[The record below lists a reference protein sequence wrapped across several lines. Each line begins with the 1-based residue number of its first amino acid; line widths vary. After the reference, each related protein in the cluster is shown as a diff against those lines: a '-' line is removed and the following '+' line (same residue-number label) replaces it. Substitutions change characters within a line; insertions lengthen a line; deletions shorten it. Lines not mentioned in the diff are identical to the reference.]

1 MTMLANKAGFLL
13 LLLLALLLFEAHGDD
28 ALAEANQDS
37 LKTHEKMFKET
48 VKVDL
53 KKIGDEFDKFVEDL
67 NTEMDDVRK
76 YVTDAIK
83 EIQEN
88 YAKANMESSD
98 EILDKNIKELQ
109 VAIQST
115 FEEMNKVMMENL
127 DTLDKETEKERKMLI
142 DWIHQRNHLQ
152 EDIMKTEVSL
162 CAFTDHHQSRNGEP
176 VTYYND
182 PELKTPDLTKA
193 RPVYNPSNPQPGE
206 GDTGGYVDDKLSWIV
221 YNQTQTQSCP
231 NDCCNQP
238 HVEACAMEVLNRAT
252 GAFKVPVN
260 ASGLYMFTFGVTMD
274 VRDYG
279 HHQSEKNEYQFRK
292 NGQKVD
298 GVSIYADA
306 APNDRSD
313 MVPGSMT
320 AFLQLQEKD
329 EVDVVQTMERLS
341 LANDIADYNLTF
353 CGTLIH
359 LEKVHLRLISI
370 FFL

>member
-1 MTMLANKAGFLL
+1 MAMLSNKAGFLL

-28 ALAEANQDS
+28 ALAEANQES

-109 VAIQST
+109 VAIQRT
-115 FEEMNKVMMENL
+115 FEEMNKIMMENL

-182 PELKTPDLTKA
+182 PELETPDLTKA
-193 RPVYNPSNPQPGE
+193 RKLNCPSRHLVLGRCMLVPFLDFNVQSILQ
-206 GDTGGYVDDKLSWIV
+206 GGHSADGGLKTLRHQLHPFMLGTNLLFQLADPRLHP
-221 YNQTQTQSCP
+221 T
-231 NDCCNQP
+231 CNSRWTP
-238 HVEACAMEVLNRAT
+238 
-252 GAFKVPVN
+252 
-260 ASGLYMFTFGVTMD
+260 
-274 VRDYG
+274 
-279 HHQSEKNEYQFRK
+279 
-292 NGQKVD
+292 
-298 GVSIYADA
+298 
-306 APNDRSD
+306 
-313 MVPGSMT
+313 
-320 AFLQLQEKD
+320 
-329 EVDVVQTMERLS
+329 
-341 LANDIADYNLTF
+341 
-353 CGTLIH
+353 
-359 LEKVHLRLISI
+359 
-370 FFL
+370 